1 MVIIITYANLSVLSV
16 ELPSGLADIELP
28 SGLTTLLSLSDLSME
43 EPRNSTAVTQTSDPR
58 NYFDGEILEEIELS
72 LLGVLCECGKLL
84 SK

>member
-1 MVIIITYANLSVLSV
+1 MLSV
-16 ELPSGLADIELP
+16 ELPSGVADIELP
-28 SGLTTLLSLSDLSME
+28 SGLTTLLSVSDLSME
-43 EPRNSTAVTQTSDPR
+43 EPRNSTAVTQTQTDPR